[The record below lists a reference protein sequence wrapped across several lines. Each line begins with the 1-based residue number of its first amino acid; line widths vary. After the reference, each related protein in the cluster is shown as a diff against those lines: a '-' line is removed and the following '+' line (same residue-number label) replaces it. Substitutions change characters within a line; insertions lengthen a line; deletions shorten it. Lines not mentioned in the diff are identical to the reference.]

1 MEPVL
6 SLFKIKKKERKR
18 ENENKG
24 KESPFLFTL
33 RSKIARGDTRLTARE
48 DPRIVPFSRS
58 KKKEKEKRD
67 REKEWERKG
76 SLESIEGGIPHHVV
90 GTRT

>member
-6 SLFKIKKKERKR
+6 SLFKIKKKKEKKR
-18 ENENKG
+18 ENEKKG

-58 KKKEKEKRD
+58 KKKEKKKRD
-67 REKEWERKG
+67 REKE
-76 SLESIEGGIPHHVV
+76 
-90 GTRT
+90 

>member
-58 KKKEKEKRD
+58 KKKEKRTRD
-67 REKEWERKG
+67 RERKG